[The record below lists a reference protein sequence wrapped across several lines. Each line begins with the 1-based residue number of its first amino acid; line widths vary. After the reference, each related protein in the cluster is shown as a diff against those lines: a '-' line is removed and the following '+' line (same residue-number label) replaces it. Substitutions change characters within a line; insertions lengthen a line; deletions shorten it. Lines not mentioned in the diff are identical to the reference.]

1 MTKLIPI
8 QTYKLG
14 TVPLSIHK
22 INLVNTSMNPID
34 VLTNTSKVSMINKN
48 SSVKPIK
55 NIKNIKL
62 NPNNLDISISEVES
76 GGDYSAVNKHSGAM
90 GKYQFQEEHL
100 PLIKEVTG
108 ISNKEEFLNNPE
120 KQEEFFNYWK
130 NNVLIP
136 ETQRVRELGLGK
148 DLNDEELA
156 SLLHFQ
162 GLPNTLK
169 YLKGEKDMDKRYG
182 HNISVNEYL
191 NKTKNQTGGNIISP
205 IPKSR
210 NIMNEKRDYPY
221 NKNGTVVYLT
231 KEEFDYE
238 IDKKKK
244 SEIDNKNKEKIR
256 DKNIGNAILSFGS
269 LFDPTGISSYP
280 SVYNTFKDSNSTN
293 ADKVTS
299 VVGALPLI
307 GKVKGV
313 INLTKFKKNA
323 KKAVDMADKIE
334 TFIEPI
340 TKVDDLISNIVPYAK
355 VVENKTSSIKLVP
368 KKYTYSPLDNL
379 SKSITNISN
388 TVSDLFG
395 FKKDV
400 EKTKNQTGG
409 NLDSEDLTSKL
420 LNFYKR
426 ENPELNDK
434 DILIDLYYKSQSNQ
448 LKSGGNINEVV
459 PIKMSSDS
467 TAINVPINSSLYKD
481 LYPNLYSYDKSQDI
495 YSAAELPEVEIRAK
509 RLPKGTYE
517 NHFNKVHKLIK
528 QYEFNDDK
536 AKEHADAIVT
546 TGINKK
552 IDPMFIA
559 AMAQKE
565 SNFGANLTTPYNP
578 LNYGNTDDGRTK
590 SFPDYQTAYNTFGE
604 YAIRNGLIKPG
615 ETTNDILK
623 RGLKTQ
629 LGVYSTNPNYVKD
642 IKKIYNSNM
651 EKVKQPELPKIYL
664 KK

>member
-14 TVPLSIHK
+14 TVPLSTHK

-48 SSVKPIK
+48 PSVKPIK

-108 ISNKEEFLNNPE
+108 ISSKEEFLNNPE

-130 NNVLIP
+130 DNVLIP

-169 YLKGEKDMDKRYG
+169 YLKGEKDMNKRYG

-191 NKTKNQTGGNIISP
+191 NKTKNQTGGN
-205 IPKSR
+205 
-210 NIMNEKRDYPY
+210 
-221 NKNGTVVYLT
+221 
-231 KEEFDYE
+231 
-238 IDKKKK
+238 
-244 SEIDNKNKEKIR
+244 
-256 DKNIGNAILSFGS
+256 
-269 LFDPTGISSYP
+269 
-280 SVYNTFKDSNSTN
+280 
-293 ADKVTS
+293 
-299 VVGALPLI
+299 
-307 GKVKGV
+307 
-313 INLTKFKKNA
+313 
-323 KKAVDMADKIE
+323 
-334 TFIEPI
+334 
-340 TKVDDLISNIVPYAK
+340 
-355 VVENKTSSIKLVP
+355 
-368 KKYTYSPLDNL
+368 LDN
-379 SKSITNISN
+379 
-388 TVSDLFG
+388 
-395 FKKDV
+395 
-400 EKTKNQTGG
+400 
-409 NLDSEDLTSKL
+409 EDLTSKL

-459 PIKMSSDS
+459 PIKMSSNS